1 MGIIKKSLEL
11 SVAGAVS
18 AGFIYAYRIL
28 AARAFGQEEYG
39 LLSLMLAITN
49 IMVLVFMSAVP
60 PAIAKF
66 VAGHEKAKETYR
78 SALWLFPRIGVVLG
92 LLLVLGTPLLEKAFG
107 LTGIFLYLAITA
119 ISFPV
124 TMILAV
130 DRGWMQGIGNMRE
143 FGVSQALEQALKFAF
158 LAGSVYLGYRT
169 GGALIA
175 GLLGTAVAAIYARK
189 LVRIG
194 PGKTNGIRQIMEYF
208 VPISMARVIDGFV
221 MNLDTILLKFW
232 VSLEV
237 IGVYNAASPLA
248 RIPLIAFTAVSTIVL
263 PDVSGDTGHVRAKV
277 KSALKFTVLL
287 ILPGIIVLGAFPEFF
302 IRLFFGAGY
311 SGGAQALR
319 LLLASSFFI
328 GLYKIFSSALQGM
341 GKPYTAAW
349 IFVIVLAVDLALN
362 FMLIPAY
369 GMIGA
374 AGANLASGMIA
385 AGLAGYMLA
394 KTSR

>member
-1 MGIIKKSLEL
+1 MGLIKKSLEL
-11 SVAGAVS
+11 SIAGAVS

-28 AARAFGQEEYG
+28 AARTFGQEEYG
-39 LLSLMLAITN
+39 LLSLMLAILN
-49 IMVLVFMSAVP
+49 ILVLVFMSAVP

-66 VAGHEKAKETYR
+66 VAGREKAKETYR

-92 LLLVLGTPLLEKAFG
+92 ILLVLGTPLLERAFG
-107 LTGIFLYLAITA
+107 LDGLLLYLALIA

-130 DRGWMQGIGNMRE
+130 DRGWMQGKENIRE
-143 FGVSQALEQALKFAF
+143 FGISQALEQALKFAF

-169 GGALIA
+169 GGALLA

-194 PGKTNGIRQIMEYF
+194 PGKTNGIRPIMDYF
-208 VPISMARVIDGFV
+208 IPISMTRVIDGFV
-221 MNLDTILLKFW
+221 MNLDTILLKLW

-237 IGVYNAASPLA
+237 IGIYNAASPLA
-248 RIPLIAFTAVSTIVL
+248 RIPMIAFTAVSTIVL
-263 PDVSGDTGHVRAKV
+263 PDVSGDKGHVNAKV
-277 KSALKFTVLL
+277 KSALKFTILL
-287 ILPGIIVLGAFPEFF
+287 ILPGIIVLGAYPAYF
-302 IRLFFGAGY
+302 IELFFGAGY
-311 SGGAQALR
+311 SEGAQALR

-349 IFVIVLAVDLALN
+349 IFVIVLAFDLALN
-362 FMLIPAY
+362 VALIPKY
-369 GMIGA
+369 GMNGA
-374 AGANLASGMIA
+374 AAANLASGILA

>member
-1 MGIIKKSLEL
+1 MGLIKKSLEL
-11 SVAGAVS
+11 SIAGAAS

-49 IMVLVFMSAVP
+49 IIALVFMSAVP

-66 VAGHEKAKETYR
+66 VAGHENAKETYR
-78 SALWLFPRIGVVLG
+78 SALGLFPKIGVLLG
-92 LLLVLGTPLLEKAFG
+92 VLLVLGTPLLEAAFG
-107 LTGIFLYLAITA
+107 LKGLFWYLAIIA
-119 ISFPV
+119 ASFPI
-124 TMILAV
+124 TMLLAV
-130 DRGWMQGIGNMRE
+130 DRGWMQGIKDMRE

-158 LAGSVYLGYRT
+158 LAGFVYLGYRT
-169 GGALIA
+169 GGALLA
-175 GLLGTAVAAIYARK
+175 GLLGTAVAAAYARR
-189 LVRIG
+189 LVRVG
-194 PGKTNGIRQIMEYF
+194 PGKTNGIRQIMSYF
-208 VPISMARVIDGFV
+208 IPISMTRVIDGFI
-221 MNLDTILLKFW
+221 MNLDTILLKLW

-248 RIPLIAFTAVSTIVL
+248 RIPLIAFASVSTIVL
-263 PDVSGDTGHVRAKV
+263 PEVSGDKRHVMAKV

-311 SGGAQALR
+311 AEGAQALR
-319 LLLASSFFI
+319 ILLASSFFI
-328 GLYKIFSSALQGM
+328 GLYKIFASALQGI

-349 IFVIVLAVDLALN
+349 IFVIVLAFDLAAN
-362 FMLIPAY
+362 YMLIPTY
-369 GMIGA
+369 GIMGA

-385 AGLAGYMLA
+385 AGLAGYMLI
-394 KTSR
+394 RNN